1 MKREIREGTLMEYVH
16 LVVELTIGFA
26 ALFLMTKILGKTQFA
41 QITPFDFIS
50 ALILGEMVGNAIFDQ
65 DVTIWKV
72 LFAILVWAILIYSIE
87 VLSQKVQNIRGF
99 LEGRPSIVIN
109 KGKIDYNALKKN
121 KLDLNQ
127 LQTLA
132 REKGCFSLNE
142 IQYAIL
148 ETDGSLSVLPKHK
161 YGMPTK
167 EDLNIPYKPVQL
179 PVPLILDGEL
189 EKNNL
194 HEAGFDELWL
204 QNQLSSQGITQYQ
217 EVLYAEWRGDEGQL
231 YVTTY

>member
-1 MKREIREGTLMEYVH
+1 
-16 LVVELTIGFA
+16 
-26 ALFLMTKILGKTQFA
+26 
-41 QITPFDFIS
+41 
-50 ALILGEMVGNAIFDQ
+50 
-65 DVTIWKV
+65 
-72 LFAILVWAILIYSIE
+72 
-87 VLSQKVQNIRGF
+87 
-99 LEGRPSIVIN
+99 
-109 KGKIDYNALKKN
+109 
-121 KLDLNQ
+121 
-127 LQTLA
+127 
-132 REKGCFSLNE
+132 
-142 IQYAIL
+142 
-148 ETDGSLSVLPKHK
+148 
-161 YGMPTK
+161 MPTK

>member
-1 MKREIREGTLMEYVH
+1 MDYIH
-16 LVVELTIGFA
+16 LVVELTVGFA

-50 ALILGEMVGNAIFDQ
+50 ALILGEMVGNAIFDEE
-65 DVTIWKV
+65 VTIWKI
-72 LFAILVWAILIYSIE
+72 LFAIIVWGILIYSIE
-87 VLSQKVQNIRGF
+87 VLSQKVQATRGF
-99 LEGRPSIVIN
+99 LEGRPSLIIN

-142 IQYAIL
+142 IDFAIL
-148 ETDGSLSVLPKHK
+148 ETDGTLSVLPKHQ
-161 YGMPTK
+161 YGMTTK
-167 EDLNIPYKPVQL
+167 QDLNIPYKPVQL
-179 PVPLILDGEL
+179 PVSLILDGQL
-189 EKNNL
+189 EKDNL

-204 QNQLSSQGITQYQ
+204 QNQLSSQNINQYSD
-217 EVLYAEWRGDEGQL
+217 VLYAEWRGDEGQL
-231 YVTTY
+231 YITKY

>member
-1 MKREIREGTLMEYVH
+1 
-16 LVVELTIGFA
+16 
-26 ALFLMTKILGKTQFA
+26 
-41 QITPFDFIS
+41 
-50 ALILGEMVGNAIFDQ
+50 
-65 DVTIWKV
+65 

-87 VLSQKVQNIRGF
+87 VLSQKVQNTRGF

-148 ETDGSLSVLPKHK
+148 ETDGSISVLPKHK

-179 PVPLILDGEL
+179 PVPVILDGQL

-217 EVLYAEWRGDEGQL
+217 DVLYAEWRGDEGQL
-231 YVTTY
+231 YITTY